1 MVGLWKV
8 RGVKNTPYTARQ
20 KYGIIYDCCWGARL
34 VAKVPRCLAEIIPIG
49 PDPGYAGV
57 GNNCDLRPESLEKKI
72 KDIKKVET
80 KR

>member
-1 MVGLWKV
+1 MSRFGVGAW
-8 RGVKNTPYTARQ
+8 G
-20 KYGIIYDCCWGARL
+20 KYPLYSAAKIWYNMGRCWGARL
-34 VAKVPRCLAEIIPIG
+34 AAKVPRCLAEITPIR